1 MIEPLDKDIKEYL
14 ETWKAELIIMV
25 KEERER
31 REYDSLYKH
40 QIQLDVIRD
49 CLEVINDFEQ
59 NNIDKVIV
67 EVTYSNKKRTVKK
80 IVDIQLD

>member
-14 ETWKAELIIMV
+14 ETWKAELMIMV